1 MIDAIGKRDRNLAN
15 AYSVSVAKVGL
26 SFIGGDKVKLEDFL
40 PFAVDEPTQ
49 VDKPK
54 NPSNSITAKTARDF
68 RAALKSGFIPNR
80 MVGACFKYMD
90 DIERL
95 TRE

>member
-1 MIDAIGKRDRNLAN
+1 MIDAIGRRDRSLAN

-40 PFAVDEPTQ
+40 PFAVDEP
-49 VDKPK
+49 VKKIKPK
-54 NPSNSITAKTARDF
+54 SGAITAKTAADF
-68 RAALKSGFIPNR
+68 RAALKAGFIPNR